1 MAEEKMTIVD
11 LRKAIAK
18 QTETDEAVV
27 SNFLNALIPAI
38 SDGLKKDKQ
47 VRINGLGTFKLQW
60 VEPRKSVNVST
71 GEPIIIEGYQKLGF
85 TPEQSVKDRIN
96 EPFANLDAVELDDQ
110 GTPMPAK
117 PKTIDPIQKMD
128 EQAMEI
134 KDLLDDIGAVTVA
147 EEAPAA
153 PEMPEAPEKPEVPE
167 MPATPATPATSEVP
181 EVPENPGT
189 PAPPETPSAPQP
201 KKEPKPFRPWLVALI
216 TILIFC
222 AALIFGY
229 FYIVNKIEKFADNLN
244 KKSAPVEQ
252 KAEQPKEEAVAL
264 PMEAD
269 TIAEPDSAEIASV
282 EEAEV
287 AEVEEI
293 IPTEEKETL
302 LIETVG
308 EGSRLTWIAKKYY
321 GNKDYWVYIYE
332 ANRDKMKN
340 PSAVSTGMQLRIP
353 KLTEQELNWEDPA
366 VQQKLKQMQEKY
378 L

>member
-134 KDLLDDIGAVTVA
+134 KDLLDDIGAVTVPQ
-147 EEAPAA
+147 EK
-153 PEMPEAPEKPEVPE
+153 PETPEVPE
-167 MPATPATPATSEVP
+167 MPTTPETP
-181 EVPENPGT
+181 EVPEMPEMPET
-189 PAPPETPSAPQP
+189 PESPAAPETPSAPQP

-222 AALIFGY
+222 AALVFGY

-244 KKSAPVEQ
+244 KKSAPIEQ

-264 PMEAD
+264 PMETD
-269 TIAEPDSAEIASV
+269 TIAEPDSAEISSV
-282 EEAEV
+282 EETEV
-287 AEVEEI
+287 AEAEEI